1 MLFVMAGIINSK
13 RNCLTF
19 ALLATTFNTIFKNYV
34 IFCCSMQFLA
44 FIWCLYL
51 VIRDHSNFRYQA
63 ISASLCLFFLL
74 LYSLKGLLANSW
86 SYFLKVFCI
95 FSFIQNMDDNDERS
109 IIANYA
115 KVTMYCSFTVLA
127 LTIMANILRNDITSL
142 PAFFN
147 PLLKS
152 LSDSIY
158 VSQTERYCGFLGN
171 SNLTAMF
178 FCVSL
183 ISSIYLLKCRHY
195 SFFSFAL
202 ILISSYIIIIT
213 QSRGSILTAAVFIIS
228 LPIFFS
234 FLSYSSC
241 NLRTKKIIRI
251 AVIIIAVLLI
261 CIAAFLLF
269 NSQAFALM
277 SQVFRFQI
285 PEESTLSNKI
295 SAIFSSLSHGS
306 GRNHLIDAQ
315 YEVFRRS
322 PFTGAA
328 YSELIE
334 PTGGHLVH
342 NGFLVILF
350 LLGIPAFIGMMILLM
365 VMSIIPAFKCMI
377 HRRQYSGE
385 ERFQISFSIA
395 ALMAC
400 IFYNFF
406 ENAIG
411 PLGNDP
417 FSMLFLLSSGVLFR
431 ISHKAV

>member
-74 LYSLKGLLANSW
+74 LYSLKGLLADSW
-86 SYFLKVFCI
+86 SFFLRIFCI
-95 FSFIQNMDDNDERS
+95 FNFIQYMDDNDERS

-127 LTIMANILRNDITSL
+127 LTIMANILRNDMSSL
-142 PAFFN
+142 PAFLN
-147 PLLKS
+147 PLRKC

-158 VSQTERYCGFLGN
+158 VSRSERYCGYLGN
-171 SNLTAMF
+171 SNQTAMF

-183 ISSIYLLKCRHY
+183 ISSIYLLKYRRY
-195 SFFSFAL
+195 SFFSFTL
-202 ILISSYIIIIT
+202 LLISSYIIMIT

-228 LPIFFS
+228 LPVLFS

-251 AVIIIAVLLI
+251 AVIIIVVLLL
-261 CIAAFLLF
+261 CIAVFLLF
-269 NSQAFALM
+269 NSKAFALM

-285 PEESTLSNKI
+285 PEKPTLSNKI

-306 GRNHLIDAQ
+306 GRDHLIDVQ
-315 YEVFRRS
+315 YEVFIQS
-322 PFTGAA
+322 PFLGAA
-328 YSELIE
+328 YNELRE
-334 PTGGHLVH
+334 SSDGLLVH
-342 NGFLVILF
+342 NGFLVMLF
-350 LLGIPAFIGMMILLM
+350 LLGIPAFIVMMILLM

-377 HRRQYSGE
+377 HRRQYSSE

-395 ALMAC
+395 ALTAC
-400 IFYNFF
+400 LFYNFF